1 MAKGWQQLH
10 GRMARVDQCVYWQ
23 RLVRAEGDLTRPLLL
38 LHGAGLSGAVCWG
51 GLLPHLSRYRDVLI
65 PDLRGAGRTVHPGG
79 RDVPFSMADVIDD
92 ISELLDQQQI
102 ADMDIAGYSF
112 GGLAAMLL
120 KARLGER
127 IHHMTLLEPALL
139 ERMDRALTIRVRD
152 EYSAAARIIRE
163 GESPVEGVGHFL
175 DLISPHRTRDSRVE
189 EVAVRRLARRHEGFA
204 HALDCVTAAISTTC
218 RETLLSCQHDV
229 ISVVG
234 GNSPQ
239 SMKDYH
245 HHLAETRTGWSFHE
259 LPDTDH
265 SLPFQKPRF
274 LAGLIERRISADN
287 P

>member
-1 MAKGWQQLH
+1 ME
-10 GRMARVDQCVYWQ
+10 RIDQSVYWQ
-23 RLVRAEGDLTRPLLL
+23 RLVREEGDLERPLLL

-51 GLLPHLSRYRDVLI
+51 GLLPHFTRYRDVLI
-65 PDLRGAGRTVHPGG
+65 PDLRGAGRTVHPEG
-79 RDVPFSMADVIDD
+79 RDVPFLMADVIDD
-92 ISELLDQQQI
+92 ICELLDQQQI
-102 ADMDIAGYSF
+102 ADLDVAGYSF

-120 KARLGER
+120 KTRLGER

-139 ERMDRALTIRVRD
+139 ERMDRSLTIKVRD
-152 EYSAAARIIRE
+152 EYSTAARIIRE
-163 GESPVEGVGHFL
+163 GESPVAGVGHFL
-175 DLISPHRTRDSRVE
+175 DLISPHRTRDPRVE

-218 RETLLSCQHDV
+218 RDTLLRCQHDV

-234 GNSPQ
+234 GNSSE
-239 SMKDYH
+239 SMKHYH
-245 HHLAETRTGWSFHE
+245 RHLAATQADWSFHE

-274 LAGLIERRISADN
+274 LACLIERRISADN